1 MAFDSELPILLPHD
15 AGDLDPKGA
24 RLTIGG
30 QTIEVI
36 AYALLLG
43 RGAIHNS
50 SLRRLNVFRTVVD
63 CGGVNAAAEHLDISQ
78 PSVTAHLRALETQL
92 GSSLFMRNRGRRN
105 IITPTGQALYK
116 YACDALSKSAELQAT
131 IRRFDP
137 AAAQT
142 VAIAAH
148 RALASRMMPSALATF
163 LRERPDA
170 RISVYSESQSLT
182 MKLLAEGRVDA
193 VIAFASPKTND
204 YAGVMIGS
212 EPLQIIAAPTHPL
225 AKQKSVAL
233 ADLEHF
239 DFVAGLQESEGW
251 AFVDTMLEDSGF
263 RKRRIILRMQGAD
276 SVNNA
281 VIHGI
286 GLACTIASAARQ
298 GIAEGKLVALKTE
311 PALRPVPIKWMI
323 REDSMCRELL
333 EAFIPA
339 LVAAQNA

>member
-1 MAFDSELPILLPHD
+1 MAVRPGLSIPLPSDAGKLCLGHINLTIGDQAIKVIAIILLP
-15 AGDLDPKGA
+15 
-24 RLTIGG
+24 GG
-30 QTIEVI
+30 KVFQ
-36 AYALLLG
+36 
-43 RGAIHNS
+43 NS

-78 PSVTAHLRALETQL
+78 PSVTAHLRALEAQL
-92 GSSLFMRNRGRRN
+92 GSSLFMRSRGRRN
-105 IITPTGQALYK
+105 VITATGQALYK
-116 YACDALSKSAELQAT
+116 YACEALSKSAEFQAT

-137 AAAQT
+137 ASAQT
-142 VAIAAH
+142 IAIAAH

-193 VIAFASPKTND
+193 AIAFASPKTD
-204 YAGVMIGS
+204 QYEGVMIGS
-212 EPLQIIAAPTHPL
+212 EPIQIIAAPTHPL

-251 AFVDTMLEDSGF
+251 ALVDSTVEDSGF
-263 RKRRIILRMQGAD
+263 MKRRIILRMQGAD

-281 VIHGI
+281 VMHGI

-298 GIAEGKLVALKTE
+298 GIADGKLVALKTE
-311 PALRPVPIKWMI
+311 PTLRPVPLKWMI
-323 REDSMCRELL
+323 RQDSLCRELL

-339 LVAAQNA
+339 LVAAQSA